1 MGNSLDSNSFQFYI
15 HSLLEKHIDAKIIML
30 HPSSYHRFAV
40 TWLNHLLQLALLHGP
55 PTPDGLK
62 MLIPSFISVSG
73 FCLVC
78 WMDAFFNFSPRST
91 TYLCQ
96 CWWVWGKPC
105 WAGERVDYT
114 KSGGKKKG
122 RGGMGIFMLWGSP
135 HLVAKE
141 WLIKQAGTNERFVC
155 PHTGLAVMSLSL
167 SGILQI
173 PPSLSTSV
181 SLWQCQIVSWWIIS
195 MQFIE
200 ET

>member
-30 HPSSYHRFAV
+30 RPSRYHRFGW
-40 TWLNHLLQLALLHGP
+40 TLLQLALLHGP

-96 CWWVWGKPC
+96 CWWVWGNP
-105 WAGERVDYT
+105 AEQV
-114 KSGGKKKG
+114 KG
-122 RGGMGIFMLWGSP
+122 WTTQKVEGRKRGGGGMRIFMLWGSP